1 MIGSRISTRRIIAIA
16 PILVVIALALAVSP
30 ASLTSAASI
39 APTSTQTPA
48 AILARTITGTPTKTP
63 PPTVTRTSTRTPTVT
78 SSRTPTPTASRTRTA
93 TPTLTRTATST
104 RTPSPTVTRT
114 ASKTVTTSP
123 TGSATPTRTVTKT
136 QTPVSGQTSTA
147 TPLTVTVSNSIPA
160 RVQWN
165 ANYGY
170 CGEVS
175 FIQAGMYYGQYISQ
189 YDARALASPGVAQN
203 LESSQLLIGVNDV
216 ATAAR
221 MHLSA
226 IAWTP
231 QQSPDPTPFLA
242 WVKGNVARGYPVVI
256 GLYTNNYKF
265 DGATSPNA
273 GNSEYDHIVTVTG
286 IQSRSAISNPATY
299 LAADVITIEDHGIW
313 TDPGSTVPPF
323 FFSFPAGTLQATRQ
337 QANAPGGPVYSL
349 ASDTPNYGIAITG
362 VLDTDR
368 VTLPVRLTSSASSET
383 PDMADN
389 ATARPASKPVTLTV
403 TVSNLTPGVA
413 YNLYR
418 YASMA
423 AVPDARFNAS
433 AAQAAQKTAVTITSG
448 TTYTTSVTIASS
460 DVAVFRAVPATAS

>member
-1 MIGSRISTRRIIAIA
+1 M
-16 PILVVIALALAVSP
+16 
-30 ASLTSAASI
+30 
-39 APTSTQTPA
+39 
-48 AILARTITGTPTKTP
+48 
-63 PPTVTRTSTRTPTVT
+63 
-78 SSRTPTPTASRTRTA
+78 
-93 TPTLTRTATST
+93 
-104 RTPSPTVTRT
+104 
-114 ASKTVTTSP
+114 
-123 TGSATPTRTVTKT
+123 PTRTVTKT
-136 QTPVSGQTSTA
+136 QTPVSGQTATA

-216 ATAAR
+216 AAATR
-221 MHLSA
+221 MHLTA
-226 IAWTP
+226 TAWTP

-337 QANAPGGPVYSL
+337 QANAPAGPVYSL

-362 VLDTDR
+362 VLDTER

-383 PDMADN
+383 PEMADN

-433 AAQAAQKTAVTITSG
+433 AAQAAQKTAFTINSG

-460 DVAVFRAVPATAS
+460 DVAVFRAVPASTS